1 MSKWSW
7 CHEYEADART
17 KGDADRLRLARLHY
31 EGWGWRETD
40 PDRAYAL
47 YDQGWQLARRLGEP
61 WWQLFY
67 AHWRLGA
74 LLYFKRDY
82 RDVLR
87 PAVEAVLEVRKPNY
101 DAFPFRFAVYYDL
114 ISAYLGIDAPGYA
127 APIRQALHSLEHDVP
142 CSGED
147 HFLLEDLKRAFALAL
162 DDLDGAEAATLRSMR
177 IADDCGEQ
185 HSAAH
190 HMAFNYC
197 GLCTVAFK
205 RNDWER
211 LAEHAAAGEQ
221 AARRIGYKLQQSE
234 CQMWTALLA
243 LRSGD
248 ETRARPLRTRAVS
261 RVARL
266 KRPPTGSWFNA
277 LAAWAL
283 HENDLAA
290 ALAVRDREFETIRD
304 RGRLHY
310 ECACHVERCRLLA
323 RMGRPLDEALAAG
336 REAAAKLREPAPERD
351 KLERIARGEIGA

>member
-7 CHEYEADART
+7 FHEYEADARVR
-17 KGDADRLRLARLHY
+17 GDPDRLRLARLHY

-40 PDRAYAL
+40 PDQAYAL
-47 YDQGWQLARRLGEP
+47 YDQGCQLARRLGEP

-87 PAVEAVLEVRKPNY
+87 PAVEAVLEARKPSY
-101 DAFPFRFAVYYDL
+101 EAFPFRFAIFYDL

-127 APIRQALHSLEHDVP
+127 DPIRQALHSLEHDVP
-142 CSGED
+142 RSGED
-147 HFLLEDLKRAFALAL
+147 HFLLEDSKRAFALAL
-162 DDLDGAEAATLRSMR
+162 EDLDAAEAATLRSMR
-177 IADDCGEQ
+177 LADEAGEE

-190 HMAFNYC
+190 HSAFNCC

-205 RNDWER
+205 RGDWER
-211 LAEHAAAGEQ
+211 LGENAAAGEQ
-221 AARRIGYKLQQSE
+221 AARRIGYKMQISE
-234 CQMWTALLA
+234 CQMWSALLA

-248 ETRARPLRTRAVS
+248 EARARPLRRQAVA
-261 RVARL
+261 RVSRL
-266 KRPPTGSWFNA
+266 KRPPSASWFNA

-290 ALAVRDREFETIRD
+290 ALAVRDREYETIRD
-304 RGRLHY
+304 RGRLAY
-310 ECACHVERCRLLA
+310 ESVCHVERCRLLA
-323 RMGRPLDEALAAG
+323 RLGKPLDEELKAG
-336 REAAAKLREPAPERD
+336 REAAAKLRNPGPELE
-351 KLERIARGEIGA
+351 KLERIAEGKTE